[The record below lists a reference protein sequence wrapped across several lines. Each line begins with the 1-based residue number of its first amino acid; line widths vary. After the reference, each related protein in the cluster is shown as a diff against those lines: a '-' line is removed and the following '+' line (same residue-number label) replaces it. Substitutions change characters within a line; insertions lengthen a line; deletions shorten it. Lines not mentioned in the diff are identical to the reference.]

1 MKIGLGEG
9 GEMNIAVDDTGIDID
24 TEIIVIDCPVTGAGH
39 EVLVGKDVWQPLQ
52 LIVEGC

>member
-1 MKIGLGEG
+1 
-9 GEMNIAVDDTGIDID
+9 MNIAVDDTGIDID